1 MRIQLCLLAAMAALP
16 FPAGA
21 QTAVTSSAVSATG
34 AAMHGTMRMS
44 ARRFAGTPITGA
56 PYSAQRVT
64 EHVQTSADG
73 TRFTTNT
80 QQETLY
86 RDSQGRTRTERPLM
100 MGPNAPDA
108 PLLIEISDPV
118 ANVGYTLDTQNK
130 VAHRVAYDAPP
141 SRFGGAAVGGGGGGV
156 WREGSMGATLPPP
169 GGGTST
175 GLARNV
181 SGSARPHPEVAD
193 EDLGIRSIEG
203 VMAGGHRFT
212 QTWPTGSQGNDRP
225 FQTTSETWFSPDL
238 KLTVLSKNS
247 DPRSGENT
255 MKLIHIDRSEPPA
268 DLFQP
273 PPDYKIVD
281 ETGPFEIQ
289 WTGTP
294 RQ

>member
-64 EHVQTSADG
+64 EHVLTAADG

-80 QQETLY
+80 QLEKLY
-86 RDSQGRTRTERPLM
+86 RDSQGRTRTERPLA

-108 PLLIEISDPV
+108 PLLVEISDPV

-141 SRFGGAAVGGGGGGV
+141 SRFGGAGVGRTHRNARRQYGRGV
-156 WREGSMGATLPPP
+156 AASRRRHGYRIGPNYIRLRPP
-169 GGGTST
+169 S
-175 GLARNV
+175 
-181 SGSARPHPEVAD
+181 SGSH
-193 EDLGIRSIEG
+193 
-203 VMAGGHRFT
+203 
-212 QTWPTGSQGNDRP
+212 
-225 FQTTSETWFSPDL
+225 
-238 KLTVLSKNS
+238 
-247 DPRSGENT
+247 
-255 MKLIHIDRSEPPA
+255 
-268 DLFQP
+268 
-273 PPDYKIVD
+273 
-281 ETGPFEIQ
+281 
-289 WTGTP
+289 
-294 RQ
+294 